1 MKVLVAEDESLTAS
15 LLAKLLSQ
23 HHFAVNVSRNS
34 RTGLALATTYEYDLI
49 LLADAMPEI
58 DGIEFC
64 RRLRQQG
71 VVTPVLMLATRDSS
85 VSRVQGLEAGA
96 DDYLIKPFDETE
108 LLARVRALLRR
119 ERAIASRVL
128 SWEYLQLDLN
138 NREVRYDGRLVK
150 LTPKELGLLELF
162 LRYPRRTFS
171 RSNIL
176 DRVWQ
181 THECPGDE
189 AVRTQIMGL
198 RQKLKSAGL
207 AVNPIETVYGQGYRL
222 RDCPVKAAQKPESA
236 TRISNSSIVSSGSA
250 ASFSATNPILPT
262 GGSPG
267 RTAPGRNEPDVL
279 EQTQHHFQHQIN
291 ASINWLE
298 RVGVEVQATG
308 LQRETQQQAT
318 QIAQQLVNS
327 LTTVG
332 AFGGLQVARTIESLL
347 AQQPFLEIEALY
359 LEELI
364 QELRQT
370 IAQGNT
376 ASTPSSRSPAP
387 TYATRTVLSI
397 GLESPL
403 LDQLEIL
410 APHLR
415 VTRVEDLVTAQQ
427 AMIQTPPDLILLGVA
442 TTDNRLHRLS
452 NWLQDCAPVPILA
465 IADGGD
471 LAQRVAVARLGGRA
485 FLQRPVTAYQL
496 HQAIAQVLPEQDRP
510 TARILAVDDDPF
522 ALELLN
528 AVLTA
533 WGFQVTALVQ
543 PQQFWE
549 MLETTRPD
557 LLILDFEMPGFNGVE
572 LCQAVRNAP
581 QWCNLPI
588 LFLSAHRDSQTICRV
603 YSVGADD
610 YVNKPIVESELV
622 VRILNRL
629 RRQQRQS
636 LMP

>member
-1 MKVLVAEDESLTAS
+1 MKVLVAEDENLTAS

-49 LLADAMPEI
+49 LLAEAMPEI

-64 RRLRQQG
+64 RRLREQG

-85 VSRVQGLEAGA
+85 VNRVQGLEAGA
-96 DDYLIKPFDETE
+96 DDYMIKPFDETE

-128 SWEYLQLDLN
+128 TWEYLQLDLT

-181 THECPGDE
+181 AHEFPGDE

-198 RQKLKSAGL
+198 RQKLKAAGL
-207 AVNPIETVYGQGYRL
+207 MLNPIETVYGQGYRL
-222 RDCPVKAAQKPESA
+222 RENPTKPARQPDPSVPA
-236 TRISNSSIVSSGSA
+236 PAPSPIA
-250 ASFSATNPILPT
+250 ASNPPAKNKKNLQPEGAVVAVS
-262 GGSPG
+262 GG
-267 RTAPGRNEPDVL
+267 L
-279 EQTQHHFQHQIN
+279 EQGGNQFQHQILT
-291 ASINWLE
+291 SIAWLE
-298 RVGVEVQATG
+298 QVWMEVRSSG
-308 LQRETQQQAT
+308 LQHETQQHA
-318 QIAQQLVNS
+318 AQVAHQLVSALGS
-327 LTTVG
+327 LGSPAGV
-332 AFGGLQVARTIESLL
+332 QVAQTIKSLL

-359 LEELI
+359 LMELV

-370 IAQGNT
+370 IDHGAPTLQL
-376 ASTPSSRSPAP
+376 TPRSPAP
-387 TYATRTVLSI
+387 TYTSRKVLSI

-403 LDQLEIL
+403 LDQLEVL
-410 APHLR
+410 APHLQ
-415 VTRVEDLVTAQQ
+415 VTRVKDLATAQQ
-427 AMIQTPPDLILLGVA
+427 TIIQTPADLILLGLT
-442 TTDNRLHRLS
+442 TTDQRLHRLS
-452 NWLQDCAPVPILA
+452 DWLQDCAPMPILA

-496 HQAIAQVLPEQDRP
+496 YRALVQVLPEQDRP
-510 TARILAVDDDPF
+510 AARILAVDDDPF
-522 ALELLN
+522 ALDLLK
-528 AVLTA
+528 ALLTP
-533 WGFQVTALVQ
+533 WGFQVTDLVQ
-543 PQQFWE
+543 THRFWE
-549 MLETTRPD
+549 MLETTCPD

-572 LCQAVRNAP
+572 LCQAVRNDP
-581 QWCNLPI
+581 QWCDLPI
-588 LFLSAHRDSQTICRV
+588 LFLSAHRDTETICRV

-622 VRILNRL
+622 VRVLNRL
-629 RRQQRQS
+629 GRQQRQ
-636 LMP
+636 LLTP